1 MPLGL
6 YAFHT
11 GLLYFFWHSE
21 THRYAHSSSYWP
33 RQARQTHG
41 LPWVLC
47 LSGTITL
54 SDLWPACHFMSQTVF
69 LQICS
74 DSFFSGSYSQIKK
87 IKDPNMNHTE
97 HFLFL
102 VLTWIVSSKSF
113 TKRNCI
119 SIKYSFTDFPNIF
132 QNEKCQHWAFFFLEN
147 QYIRYSTNK
156 NSILNA
162 EIMLWYMQS
171 WTRLS
176 TWQ

>member
-1 MPLGL
+1 MPFTLA
-6 YAFHT
+6 YCIFSDTQRHT
-11 GLLYFFWHSE
+11 GTHTPAHTDHDKQGKPMGCPECSAYRGLLHSV
-21 THRYAHSSSYWP
+21 T
-33 RQARQTHG
+33 
-41 LPWVLC
+41 C
-47 LSGTITL
+47 
-54 SDLWPACHFMSQTVF
+54 DLWPACHFMSQTVF